1 MSLKKKSIFTL
12 CLLLCLGLAAC
23 GAQKNTTTSKKET
36 KTEHK
41 TSKIKKKVSSS
52 SSSVTPDPKASE
64 RPWTYDHDVYDAGI
78 ETYRFTKWEVRDSS
92 QKDKKALVL
101 YCDVTNN
108 STKEQDPSNVFMVVH
123 AFQKNET
130 SDVQLDPGTVS
141 LDNNGNN
148 PLQKYDDGLHNMLL
162 PGKTVKAVMVFT
174 LNNDKPVRVTFEDP
188 EFNVIGVK
196 NYNVADK
203 MK

>member
-1 MSLKKKSIFTL
+1 MSLKKNSIFTL
-12 CLLLCLGLAAC
+12 SLLLCLGLAAC
-23 GAQKNTTTSKKET
+23 GTQKNTTTSKKET

-41 TSKIKKKVSSS
+41 TSKIKKKISSS
-52 SSSVTPDPKASE
+52 SSSVTPDPNASE
-64 RPWTYDHDVYDAGI
+64 RPWTYAHDVYDAGI

-92 QKDKKALVL
+92 QEDKKALVL

-141 LDNNGNN
+141 LDNDGNN